1 MEQTPVATA
10 HIDDD
15 FLDQIAGHLDADSR
29 VKAAELLS
37 EYKERFT
44 QEVWEGWT
52 LAQGLAYNEER
63 DAIEDERRILD
74 ESRRS
79 LHRNARKYNT
89 HIFKHHAEFPDEEEK
104 FEAHPAC
111 TGDGCETCKAEA
123 AETPEAQGEVSGS

>member
-1 MEQTPVATA
+1 MEHTPVATG

-29 VKAAELLS
+29 AKAAELLS

-63 DAIEDERRILD
+63 DAIEDQRRLLIEERK
-74 ESRRS
+74 S
-79 LHRNARKYNT
+79 LHSAARRFNR
-89 HIFKHHAEFPDEEEK
+89 HVLDHHVKFPEEEEK
-104 FEAHPAC
+104 FETHPAC
-111 TGDGCETCKAEA
+111 LGEDCETCKAAEA
-123 AETPEAQGEVSGS
+123 DQPTEEKTEE